1 MSYQG
6 NQGYTNFTGQHRNI
20 TDDKKLY
27 SQDYKGYIVSSS
39 GKYKNLNSKYKTDS
53 IKNNVNMD
61 DALPVVELSSKACDK
76 SVWGVVSSYE
86 SFSSTTRDYAT
97 GHFVSCMDIDD
108 GDHRLIVNGCGEG
121 SIWVSNYNGNLENG
135 DYITTSPISGI
146 GMKQD
151 SEQLCNYTVAKITMD
166 CTFDPQLIPV
176 EVIKQ
181 EIIID
186 ESGNEISKNVLD
198 ASGNP
203 IYENKLDEEGNI
215 IYDYEY
221 EMKTIIHNDV
231 EYKMAFVGCVY
242 KCS

>member
-1 MSYQG
+1 
-6 NQGYTNFTGQHRNI
+6 
-20 TDDKKLY
+20 
-27 SQDYKGYIVSSS
+27 VSIYP
-39 GKYKNLNSKYKTDS
+39 KDS
-53 IKNNVNMD
+53 AD
-61 DALPVVELSSKACDK
+61 E
-76 SVWGVVSSYE
+76 
-86 SFSSTTRDYAT
+86 
-97 GHFVSCMDIDD
+97 
-108 GDHRLIVNGCGEG
+108 RLIVNGCGEG
-121 SIWVSNYNGNLENG
+121 SIWVSNYNGNLENS
-135 DYITTSPISGI
+135 DYITTSPIAGI